1 MLGIEDITNP
11 KVFKFWLDT
20 GQMKTS
26 VESTGVVKRFLS
38 DKLQPGN
45 QLAIWAEV
53 IPSCMKS
60 RIECTM
66 IKTGDDVPDGYQY
79 ISTVHDESG
88 FIYHIY
94 ANAVIHE

>member
-1 MLGIEDITNP
+1 MGIEDITNP

-26 VESTGVVKRFLS
+26 VESTGIVKRFLNAKFQS
-38 DKLQPGN
+38 EN
-45 QLAIWAEV
+45 QLAVWAEV
-53 IPSCMKS
+53 VPSCIKS
-60 RIECTM
+60 HIECVM

-79 ISTVHDESG
+79 ISTVRDENG

-94 ANAVIHE
+94 ANAAIHG